1 MPPRRAALAFVLVS
15 LMLDMLAVGIIV
27 PVLPM
32 LVLGFEGGDPVRA
45 AWVVG
50 TFGAIFATMQFLF
63 APVLGLLSDRI
74 GRRPVIIVSNIA
86 FGLDY
91 LLMAWAPSVGWL
103 FLGRALA
110 GICAA
115 TVSAPSAYI
124 ADVTPPE
131 KRAAAF
137 GWIGAAFGL
146 GFVLGPAIGGVL
158 GGIHP
163 RLPFLCAAVLC
174 LLNALY
180 GAFMLPE
187 SLAVENRSRVDLR
200 RANPLAGLRFLRA
213 HGAVFGLV
221 GVVFLSRVA
230 HDALPST
237 FVLYAQHRFGWSVAM
252 IGGALA
258 VMGISAA
265 LVQAGLTRSFVRS
278 LGERG
283 SLLAGLAFGV
293 IGFALTGL
301 ASTTPLFLAAIP
313 LIALWGIANPATQGL
328 LSRRVGPN
336 EQGRLQGLIAAVQGV
351 AGIIGPPLF
360 TGAFGAAVG
369 GPLARR
375 GLSGL
380 PFVLAGL
387 ILALSAVLAVRV
399 TRQVEA

>member
-15 LMLDMLAVGIIV
+15 LVLDMLAVGIIV

-32 LVLGFEGGDPVRA
+32 LVLGFEGGDSVRA
-45 AWVVG
+45 AALVG
-50 TFGAIFATMQFLF
+50 TFGATFATMQFLF
-63 APVLGLLSDRI
+63 APVLGLLSDRL
-74 GRRPVIIVSNIA
+74 GRRPVIIASNIA

-103 FLGRALA
+103 FLGRVLA

-146 GFVLGPAIGGVL
+146 GFVLCPAVGGVL
-158 GGIHP
+158 GAIHP
-163 RLPFLCAAVLC
+163 RLPFLTAAVLC

-180 GAFMLPE
+180 GAFVLPE

-237 FVLYAQHRFGWSVAM
+237 FVIYAQHRFGWNVVM
-252 IGGALA
+252 MGGALA

-265 LVQAGLTRSFVRS
+265 LVQAGLTRSFVNR

-283 SLLAGLAFGV
+283 SLLLGLAFGV
-293 IGFALTGL
+293 VGFALTGL
-301 ASTTPLFLAAIP
+301 AATTPLFCAAIP

-328 LSRRVGPN
+328 LSRRVGPD

-369 GPLARR
+369 GPLTRL
-375 GLSGL
+375 GLAGL
-380 PFVLAGL
+380 PFVLAGV
-387 ILALSAVLAVRV
+387 ILALGAVLAARV
-399 TRQVEA
+399 TRPGEA